1 MDITYFHSLD
11 AFELN
16 RGGGNQDKNYTGSK
30 LLTEN
35 LFWKKKSLSDT
46 YKTLYK
52 HTSLLQ
58 NM

>member
-1 MDITYFHSLD
+1 LD

-16 RGGGNQDKNYTGSK
+16 RGGGNQDKNYPGSK